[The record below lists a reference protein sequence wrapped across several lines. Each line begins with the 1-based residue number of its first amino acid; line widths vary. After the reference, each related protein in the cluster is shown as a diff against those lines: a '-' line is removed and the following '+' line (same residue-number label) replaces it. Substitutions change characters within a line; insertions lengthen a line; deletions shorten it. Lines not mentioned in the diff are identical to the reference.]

1 MWGQNVIIGVAH
13 PWSERKGLK
22 DYIALSQL
30 LPENVVILL
39 VGLGKEQQLG
49 LPNNIIGLGLTQNR
63 EELAM
68 LYSMADIVMNLSYA
82 ETFGL
87 TTVEGFA
94 CGTPG
99 IVYDITASPELITP
113 DTGIVVESGNVKGVA
128 EAVAL
133 ILRRGKQSYA
143 QACRKR
149 AIEFFDN
156 NICCTQYVS
165 LYKEMLN

>member
-1 MWGQNVIIGVAH
+1 MEQEKGV
-13 PWSERKGLK
+13 ERL
-22 DYIALSQL
+22 IALSEL

-39 VGLGKEQQLG
+39 VGLGKEQPSG

-87 TTVEGFA
+87 TTVEGFG

-156 NICCTQYVS
+156 NRCCTQYVS